1 MKNIKTLKFWAKWCK
16 PCTALSVQLEGLEM
30 TSYNIDDEESAAALK
45 KYQIKNIPALV
56 FVEVTEVDKK
66 QVETEVHRHLGMFS
80 RQAYLDIV
88 DALAY
93 EKINPD
99 YQEMV
104 ENLGSPRTESIYTQ
118 VIDFTKSGVNS
129 LRFMCVEEE
138 MLSIYGKLS
147 NNIEDFVS
155 MLNEE
160 NSRFKEF
167 GIYSNNGDGRVR
179 LDIVPEQMENL
190 KGKCPDGEITLE
202 AFSGKSWR

>member
-56 FVEVTEVDKK
+56 FVEVTKVDGKE
-66 QVETEVHRHLGMFS
+66 VETEIHRHLGMIS
-80 RQAYLDIV
+80 RQAYLDTV
-88 DALAY
+88 DALTY

-104 ENLGSPRTESIYTQ
+104 ENLGSPRIESIYTQ
-118 VIDFTKSGVNS
+118 VIDFTKSGVDS
-129 LRFMCVEEE
+129 LRFMCDQKG
-138 MLSIYGKLS
+138 MLSIYGKLT
-147 NNIEDFVS
+147 NNIEDFVE
-155 MLNEE
+155 MLNEAD
-160 NSRFKEF
+160 SKFREF

-179 LDIVPEQMENL
+179 LDIISEQMEKL
-190 KGKCPDGEITLE
+190 KEKCPDGEITLE
-202 AFSGKSWR
+202 AFLN

>member
-1 MKNIKTLKFWAKWCK
+1 MKNIKTLKFWAEWCK
-16 PCTALSVQLEGLEM
+16 PCTALAVQLEGLEM
-30 TSYNIDDEESAAALK
+30 TSYNIDDPKSAEALK

-56 FVEVTEVDKK
+56 FVEVTEVGKK
-66 QVETEVHRHLGMFS
+66 EVETEIHRHLGMIS
-80 RQAYLDIV
+80 RQAYLDTV

-99 YQEMV
+99 YQQMV
-104 ENLGSPRTESIYTQ
+104 ENLGSPRIESLYSQ
-118 VIDFTKSGVNS
+118 VIDFTKSGVDS
-129 LRFMCVEEE
+129 LVFMCDQVK
-138 MLSIYGKLS
+138 MNSIYGKLS

-160 NSRFKEF
+160 GSRFKEF

-190 KGKCPDGEITLE
+190 KGKCPDGEITLF
-202 AFSGKSWR
+202 AFLD